1 MTEDLKSA
9 KDKLWRAGVLSWKLH
24 KTQLDMDDAIN
35 NSDHSLFVINCGR
48 QIGKSYFLCVKAV
61 EYALKHPGA
70 KISYLAPQAKMV
82 KKIILPRIREIL
94 KDCPNDIKPDYKV
107 NEQVYVF
114 KHNGSEIH
122 IAGTDAGR
130 SENLRGQ
137 VFHFVICDE
146 AGFMDDLRYIVSS
159 ILVPMI
165 STTRGKII
173 LSSTPPIS
181 PDHAFVS
188 YVRQA
193 EKGKYYI
200 KKTVYD
206 NPLIEE
212 RQIKDLIEASGGEES
227 DAWRREYLAEFITS
241 AKDAVLPEAND
252 ALMSEITQDWKKPA
266 FYDTY
271 VAVDLGYIDN
281 TGMVFGYWDFLN
293 NKLII
298 EDEAAFNKPTSSKIA
313 EVVKDK
319 EKSLWMVNNTVKEP
333 YRRIID
339 GNDITIADL
348 NAPPNNLRFVKT
360 RNDDPQAAVNEVR
373 VMLYNKQI
381 IIHPRCENLIS
392 EMKSAIWDNTGRRLA
407 RSDEQNRGHFD
418 ILMALVYLVRNL
430 NKKKNPYP
438 PGGYFL
444 DPETHYIHPDNFVH
458 KSSNAEVLKKALLT
472 DFNKRFKGENN

>member
-48 QIGKSYFLCVKAV
+48 QIGKSYFLCVKAI

-200 KKTVYD
+200 KKTIYD

-313 EVVKDK
+313 EVVKEK

-444 DPETHYIHPDNFVH
+444 DPETHYIHPNNFAH
-458 KSSNAEVLKKALLT
+458 KNSNAEVLKKALLT

>member
-48 QIGKSYFLCVKAV
+48 QIGKSYFLCVKAIV
-61 EYALKHPGA
+61 YALKHPGA

-94 KDCPNDIKPDYKV
+94 KDCPSDIKPDYKV

-200 KKTVYD
+200 KKTIYD

-252 ALMSEITQDWKKPA
+252 VLMSEITQDWKKPA

-444 DPETHYIHPDNFVH
+444 DPETHYIHPDNFAH